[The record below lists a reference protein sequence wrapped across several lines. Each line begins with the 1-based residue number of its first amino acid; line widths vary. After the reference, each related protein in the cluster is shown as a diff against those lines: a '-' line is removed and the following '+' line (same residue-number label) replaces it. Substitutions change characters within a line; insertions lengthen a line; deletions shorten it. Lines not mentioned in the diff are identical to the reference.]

1 MCNLDRV
8 NEQRN
13 NEENCKEC
21 GSSITEEGNS
31 YHHCVNCGMQIKS
44 LAYDTGYKFPSEVK
58 GSRRTNTISDLGS
71 QINNDRSSFT
81 RKLSILQNRISKR
94 KVSYA
99 DKIIKE
105 AEMAGVSGI
114 VLLELADLIDAANL
128 RNKLTH
134 NRDGMV
140 GLSTLSEAEDKSQ
153 YRRRVYAVAA
163 LEILNR
169 TLHPNQVLIIA
180 ASWKVHKNDISK
192 GIKVI
197 KKILLSE
204 NYNFSSNNLCSADN
218 PSVVRYNELEFHL
231 DFFRDH
237 LSEIIDF
244 TSARQIIDCAIEKLS
259 ENGEPIGNSFSDNID
274 GEFRNRTSQRAAME
288 SIVYSMVVLDFNF
301 AQIQSLYAKTPVS
314 GMKWVNSRLGAYRQT
329 LVEGL

>member
-1 MCNLDRV
+1 MCNLDRE

-21 GSSITEEGNS
+21 GGSITEEGNS
-31 YHHCVNCGMQIKS
+31 YHHCVNCGMPIKS
-44 LAYDTGYKFPSEVK
+44 LDYDTGYKFPSEVK
-58 GSRRTNTISDLGS
+58 GPRRTNTISDLGS
-71 QINNDRSSFT
+71 QINKDRSSFT

-114 VLLELADLIDAANL
+114 VLLELADMIDAANL
-128 RNKLTH
+128 RKNLTH
-134 NRDGMV
+134 NRHGMV
-140 GLSTLSEAEDKSQ
+140 GLRILSEDDDKSQ
-153 YRRRVYAVAA
+153 YRCRVYAVAA

-169 TLHPNQVLIIA
+169 TLHPNPVLMIA
-180 ASWKVHKNDISK
+180 ASWKIHKNDIYK
-192 GIKVI
+192 AIKVI
-197 KKILLSE
+197 NEILSPE
-204 NYNFSSNNLCSADN
+204 NYNSSTNTLHFDEN

-244 TSARQIIDCAIEKLS
+244 PSAKQIIDCAIEKLS

-288 SIVYSMVVLDFNF
+288 SIVYSMVVLDFNDG
-301 AQIQSLYAKTPVS
+301 QIQSLYAKTPVS
-314 GMKWVNSRLGAYRQT
+314 GMKWINSRLGAYRRT